1 MIDQLNRDGSH
12 PIRTAFSL
20 VCLVIFALALAYTA
34 YRVVVYG
41 PDLTVLQAHWIGV
54 VGPVFAAIFSLFLVF
69 LTKTVSG
76 ELKVEIGPINLSGAA
91 SESLFWVINFVAI
104 VWAFSTLWELKVG

>member
-1 MIDQLNRDGSH
+1 MNGEPPKDHGQR
-12 PIRTAFSL
+12 IRTLFSVL
-20 VCLVIFALALAYTA
+20 CLVILALALAYTA
-34 YRVVVYG
+34 YRVWVYG

-76 ELKVEIGPINLSGAA
+76 DLKIEIGPINLSGAA
-91 SESLFWVINFVAI
+91 SESLFWVINFLAI
-104 VWAFSTLWELKVG
+104 VWAFSTLWELKVS